1 MSAQLSSLIVTALL
15 CFDRLKVQ
23 KFSIVQLYDFT
34 TRSKS
39 YDFFF
44 IPGAECIPCDNLV
57 FDENEDYTGC
67 DVINSP
73 GSNETELGIR
83 DLIGKYLLYNLSFF
97 SAQR

>member
-1 MSAQLSSLIVTALL
+1 M
-15 CFDRLKVQ
+15 C
-23 KFSIVQLYDFT
+23 DFT
-34 TRSKS
+34 TYSKF

-57 FDENEDYTGC
+57 FDENEDYSGC

-83 DLIGKYLLYNLSFF
+83 DLIGKYFLYNISFLSLRMGGASKNRIGQF
-97 SAQR
+97 AH